1 MPSIGGWDIVHITD
15 RVIELRKDTPAYRR
29 ITNRPG
35 YVRMRAEPGMDRKA
49 LVEKALEIARKN
61 DAKVAEF
68 VAKQYAPDLWR
79 MARYQGKQVRLKQA
93 FETPEDPNVIGVKR
107 P

>member
-1 MPSIGGWDIVHITD
+1 MQTIGNGWEVVHVTD

-35 YVRMRAEPGMDRKA
+35 YVLMRGEPGMDRKA
-49 LVEKALEIARKN
+49 LMDKALKLAEAN

-68 VAKQYAPDLWR
+68 VAKQYLPDLWR
-79 MARYQGKQVRLKQA
+79 VARYQGKQVRLRRA
-93 FETPEDPNVIGVKR
+93 FGTPEDASVIGVKR
-107 P
+107 